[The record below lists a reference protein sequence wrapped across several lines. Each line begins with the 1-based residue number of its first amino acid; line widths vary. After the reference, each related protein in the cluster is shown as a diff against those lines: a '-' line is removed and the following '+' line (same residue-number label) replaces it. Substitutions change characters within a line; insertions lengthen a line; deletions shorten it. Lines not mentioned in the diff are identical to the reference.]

1 MQDRFRSSD
10 ATIAADHPLWTV
22 EDVAAYLR
30 VPPKTLYE
38 WRMKKYGPEG
48 RRVGKYLRYD
58 PETVRAWFQAQDAA

>member
-1 MQDRFRSSD
+1 VRDNDSTF
-10 ATIAADHPLWTV
+10 TAAGDPLWTV

-38 WRMKKYGPEG
+38 WRTKKYGPEG

-58 PETVRAWFQAQDAA
+58 PEKVRAWFDAQDAA